1 MICKHGEWGNALI
14 AAMPDAVLQ
23 RLRPALEL
31 VELPAGMVL
40 SEAGT
45 RPAHVYFPVTAL
57 VSLMKVLADGWSSEI
72 SLVGIQGFVGLQ
84 VFLGNGPA
92 PMRSVV
98 QIAGHA
104 YRLPASALQQELNRS
119 ALAPLLSRYTLSLI
133 AEVAQSAV
141 CNCHHTLEQQLCRRL
156 LLILDR
162 LPPSEELRMTQE
174 RIASILG
181 VRREGVTL
189 AAGRLQKDGIIRYSR
204 GNIRVVNREA
214 LERRVCECYAIIR
227 HETKRA
233 LEG

>member
-1 MICKHGEWGNALI
+1 MPKAALQDLW
-14 AAMPDAVLQ
+14 A
-23 RLRPALEL
+23 ALEP
-31 VELPAGMVL
+31 VELPTGMIL

-45 RPAHVYFPVTAL
+45 RPVHVYFPVTAL
-57 VSLMKVLADGWSSEI
+57 VSLTQVLEDGWSSEI
-72 SLVGIQGFVGLQ
+72 YAVGSQGMVGIE
-84 VFLGNGPA
+84 VFLGNGLTFT
-92 PMRSVV
+92 RSMV
-98 QIAGHA
+98 QIGGQA
-104 YRLPASALQQELNRS
+104 YRLPARVLQQELDRS
-119 ALAPLLSRYTLSLI
+119 ILVPLLSRYTLSFI
-133 AEVAQSAV
+133 AELAQTSV

-162 LPPSEELRMTQE
+162 LPASEELRLTQE
-174 RIASILG
+174 QIASTLG

-227 HETKRA
+227 RETERV